1 MISVHSEYDVKPW
14 FRADPVSPNNTTQL
28 NDICMYLSVTNYHY
42 ITIEEATQLRDV
54 LTAGIEKAII
64 AKQARYL
71 KAVAVVA
78 DLAAS
83 GMGEVTE

>member
-1 MISVHSEYDVKPW
+1 MISVNSQYDVTPY
-14 FRADPVSPNNTTQL
+14 FRADPVSEQNTTQL
-28 NDICMYLSVTNYHY
+28 HDICLYLSATNYNY
-42 ITIEEATQLRDV
+42 ITLAEATQLRDI
-54 LTAGIEKAII
+54 LTAGIEKATV